1 MKNKF
6 MRALALILATCML
19 SGCLTGCG
27 SEKKEES
34 SEASRQESSQDSQ
47 PASSESVNAVAKEGY
62 PIVAENES
70 LSVVTHRYSGATKGS
85 DSDIHNEIAELTNVS
100 IDWELIEGAAWGEK
114 KALVLS
120 RSELPDV
127 LLGSDL
133 SDAEYLNMVAAGQLV
148 AIDEYLEYA
157 PNFCTVLENSP
168 GLKEAITASDGHI
181 YAFPKVVGYGAE
193 TYSCMVNNVSYINQA
208 WLDKLGLEMPKTT
221 DDLKKVLAAF
231 VTKDP
236 NGNGIADE
244 VGITKSQTGD
254 FDDWFGAFGIVPSAN
269 ELGVKNLTVMN
280 GEVVHAATQDE
291 YRAALDF
298 FHELWVEGLIDPE
311 AFTQDSSMYNAKL
324 KAETRVAGM
333 FSCWRGTSWRLSNED
348 TEYAILPVL
357 TGPDGDQLYPQRY
370 SGLETRAQTMITTD
384 CENIELA
391 MRWVDTLCD
400 PTYAYQFWTGMRIG
414 YHIADNGGATYEV
427 LRPADKNDPKDY
439 ALTDFKMTCVDS
451 TTVAKKPLD
460 PDPLNVDNEKA
471 VSDAMYKPYFPDEYY
486 PNVFLTID
494 EASRTAEL
502 TTDLTLYME
511 QFYADWIINGGDDD
525 DWAAHLKQLK
535 QIGVEEWVKIYA
547 DAWGRVK

>member
-1 MKNKF
+1 MKTL
-6 MRALALILATCML
+6 ALALAACML
-19 SGCLTGCG
+19 AGCLTGCG

-34 SEASRQESSQDSQ
+34 SEVPAKESSQASQ
-47 PASSESVNAVAKEGY
+47 PASAEAAEPVNAVAKEGY
-62 PIVAENES
+62 PIVAEKES
-70 LSVVTHRYSGATKGS
+70 LSVVTNWFAGATKGS

-100 IDWELIEGAAWGEK
+100 IDWELIESTSWEEK
-114 KALVLS
+114 KSLVIS

-127 LLGSDL
+127 LLGVNL
-133 SDAEYLNMVAAGQLV
+133 SDAEYLNMADAGQLV

-157 PNFCTVLENSP
+157 PNFCTILENSP
-168 GLKEAITASDGHI
+168 GLKDAITASDGHI
-181 YAFPKVVGYGAE
+181 YAFPYVIGYGAE

-208 WLDKLGLEMPKTT
+208 WLDKLGLDMPETT
-221 DDLKKVLAAF
+221 DDLKEVLKAF
-231 VTKDP
+231 VTRDP

-244 VGITKSQTGD
+244 VGITKVAE

-311 AFTQDSSMYNAKL
+311 AFTQDSAMYNAKL

-348 TEYAILPVL
+348 TEYEILPVL
-357 TGPDGDQLYPQRY
+357 TGPDGGQLYPQRY
-370 SGLETRAQTMITTD
+370 SGLSKRGSTMITTD

-427 LRPADKNDPKDY
+427 LRPADKNDPNDY
-439 ALTDFKMTCVDS
+439 ALTDFKMVCVDG

-460 PDPLNVDNEKA
+460 PDPFNVDNEKA
-471 VSDAMYKPYFPDEYY
+471 VSDAMYAPYFPEEYY
-486 PNVFLTID
+486 PNIFLTIE
-494 EASRTAEL
+494 EANRTAEL
-502 TTDLTLYME
+502 TTDLTLYMD
-511 QFYADWIINGGDDD
+511 QFYADWIINGGDDA
-525 DWAAHLKQLK
+525 DWAAHLKQLE
-535 QIGVEEWVKIYA
+535 QLGVEEWVKIYA
-547 DAWGRVK
+547 DAWARVK